1 MAIGD
6 QKLSGDFHV
15 DFISI
20 TARLCGE
27 PRSFE
32 SAIRVSFT
40 HMSPFRNSPYPM
52 VHNLSDDASSPNA
65 DRLNIYALSQP
76 ILATVSKCH

>member
-20 TARLCGE
+20 TARLYGE

-40 HMSPFRNSPYPM
+40 HMSPFRNSPSPM

-65 DRLNIYALSQP
+65 DRLGIYALSQP
-76 ILATVSKCH
+76 ILATILKCH